1 MFVFINDEGNS
12 LVTAQRKQAMLTN
25 SRIALS
31 VAFVLATASAAAAAT
46 HKPAVHHQTA
56 TARHLPAASYLDT
69 GSAPSGEAV
78 NSINPCYLKLQT
90 IGIREGNGITP
101 RNYNCVRR
109 TPG

>member
-1 MFVFINDEGNS
+1 MFVFINKEGSSYSTTEQTMLANS
-12 LVTAQRKQAMLTN
+12 K
-25 SRIALS
+25 IALS
-31 VAFVLATASAAAAAT
+31 VALVLATASAAVAAT
-46 HKPAVHHQTA
+46 HKSAVHHQTA

-78 NSINPCYLKLQT
+78 NSVNPCYLKLQT
-90 IGIREGNGITP
+90 IGNREGDGFTP